1 MSEEHPVVKFKRIRE
16 SDRDI
21 PPPGYMT
28 EGAAGMDIYSATAAD
43 VTIQPLGRALIPSG
57 YAVSIPP
64 GFEGEVRPRSGL
76 ALKHGVTVLNSPG
89 TIDSDYRGELCVIL
103 VNLGDKPFVV
113 KRGDRVAQ
121 LIISR
126 AYRCRAEVVDSLD
139 VTERNDGG
147 FGHTDRK

>member
-1 MSEEHPVVKFKRIRE
+1 MPEENPVVKFKLLRE

-21 PPPGYMT
+21 PPPRYMT
-28 EGAAGMDIYSATAAD
+28 EGAAGMDIYSAVTEET
-43 VTIQPLGRALIPSG
+43 TIQPLGRALIPSG
-57 YAVSIPP
+57 YAAAIPP

-126 AYRCRAEVVDSLD
+126 AFRCRTEVVDSLD
-139 VTERNDGG
+139 ITERNAGG
-147 FGHTDRK
+147 FGHTGRK